1 MGKTMT
7 YKEQAK
13 ELLTCNCPPRPN
25 DLVMVD
31 CTCTKRLAKVLEDT
45 FKAGRAIGR
54 KDNA

>member
-1 MGKTMT
+1 MT

-25 DLVMVD
+25 DLVMID

-54 KDNA
+54 TDNAK